1 MIFVRLLN
9 SRLKADETSYDIS
22 RSTVVHV
29 YSIIIIVII
38 VVMVSI
44 LAVYRP
50 LVPTENLFLRVKLF
64 SSGAIGK
71 SFLLLLEFSNIM
83 IFFFF
88 YVICSSVNSI
98 VSF

>member
-9 SRLKADETSYDIS
+9 SQIKADEPSYDIS

-29 YSIIIIVII
+29 YSIIVIVII

-50 LVPTENLFLRVKLF
+50 LVPTEKLFLRVKLF

-71 SFLLLLEFSNIM
+71 SFLLLLEF
-83 IFFFF
+83 FFD
-88 YVICSSVNSI
+88 VICSSVNSI